1 MIVTLE
7 CPVTVVFQADVEDPS
22 NIQPEEIDD
31 AAFGEAVYYQILKD
45 KNLLLSHEH
54 EPGGDRH
61 VLHP

>member
-31 AAFGEAVYYQILKD
+31 AAFGEAVYYQILKANPATD
-45 KNLLLSHEH
+45 LNCVVIEVEGES
-54 EPGGDRH
+54 
-61 VLHP
+61 

>member
-31 AAFGEAVYYQILKD
+31 AAFGEAVYYQILKANPVTD
-45 KNLLLSHEH
+45 LNCAVIEVEALS
-54 EPGGDRH
+54 
-61 VLHP
+61 

>member
-31 AAFGEAVYYQILKD
+31 AAFGEAVYYQILKANPVTD
-45 KNLLLSHEH
+45 LKCVVIEVEALS
-54 EPGGDRH
+54 
-61 VLHP
+61 

>member
-31 AAFGEAVYYQILKD
+31 AAFGEAVYYQILKANPVTD
-45 KNLLLSHEH
+45 LNCAVIEVEAQS
-54 EPGGDRH
+54 
-61 VLHP
+61 

>member
-31 AAFGEAVYYQILKD
+31 ADFGEAVYYQILKANPVTD
-45 KNLLLSHEH
+45 LNCAVIEVEALS
-54 EPGGDRH
+54 
-61 VLHP
+61 